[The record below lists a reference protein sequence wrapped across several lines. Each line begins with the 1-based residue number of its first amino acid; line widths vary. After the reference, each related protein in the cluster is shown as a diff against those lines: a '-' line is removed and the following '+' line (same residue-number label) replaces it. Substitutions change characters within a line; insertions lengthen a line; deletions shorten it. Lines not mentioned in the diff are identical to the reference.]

1 MGARFGG
8 LDRNSG
14 HAGSGQAGPWRERS
28 WHGRSMHAAATSKRA
43 ARNASPAG
51 FVSARATVLAMLVLA
66 AFLVGPPARAQ
77 GDPSAAPV
85 TFTLPTDAD
94 RAAHAALVP
103 AGPPARPEGG
113 FDLVAVENAALA
125 QADMLPAELWEV
137 DALADALGVDPE
149 ASFDFV
155 RDHLA
160 FDPYSGVLR
169 GAAGALAARAGNAWD
184 RALLLR
190 ALLEHNGHVTR
201 LAFGELDDAT
211 SDTLL
216 AAAVDGAP
224 QPLADPDPG
233 SVTTTNVQALAK
245 RAWRDHA
252 LLTQALDASGV
263 LETLGAA
270 GGAMGGGGAA
280 GAVVPNPRE
289 ALRSHVWV
297 QLEQLDGTWLDLDP
311 SMVDAAPGAT
321 LTAVTG
327 TADELPPEAQ
337 HKVVVRVLVET
348 LEDGALQEVV
358 SLEQS
363 VVAAEAA
370 GSEMWLYF
378 QPEAQGLGG
387 ALLGALGEMK
397 WLPVLLVNG
406 KATTGTAFPL
416 GSGSDDSFGS
426 FFGGGGGAQL
436 TRLRLELIARAPDG
450 TERAA
455 QRVLFDRVDPTLREA
470 GAVTAETLAAL
481 PNEGT
486 PTALASLHHVLVS
499 TGGMS
504 LREQAIGRAFAAN
517 FAGNDLK
524 SEDAG
529 SSYPLQDLL
538 FPLAV
543 ADQAVVLASERV
555 VVDGMSRPGMRAY
568 VGGARAYVVS
578 LTPFAGVENGTASII
593 DLALDGVAFVGAG
606 GAAAEAQ
613 QRLWYGVLQ
622 GALETEMTLAR
633 ARAVD
638 PATAQMDSVSL
649 RMGEALTV
657 LRPGEAEGA
666 PAAAAELRAA
676 LRAGEIAVTVGA
688 VIPSAAFWAIE
699 PATGANRAVVEPGL
713 RIGFIGG
720 GNYTNSS
727 AGGPRYVIDPKT
739 GNTIGH
745 IKDGTHYRYGRAPTS
760 RCGGG
765 TEYVVILGCVSIPA
779 SMTVGM
785 VTAVV
790 VTAIVSWAIAIL
802 ELALY

>member
-1 MGARFGG
+1 MGARLGG
-8 LDRNSG
+8 PDGISG
-14 HAGSGQAGPWRERS
+14 HGGSWQGGSWRVSS
-28 WHGRSMHAAATSKRA
+28 WHAAATSRRVARSA
-43 ARNASPAG
+43 APAG
-51 FVSARATVLAMLVLA
+51 FVTARATVLATLVLVGL
-66 AFLVGPPARAQ
+66 LVGPPARAQ
-77 GDPSAAPV
+77 GAQSSAPV
-85 TFTLPTDAD
+85 TLALPTVAD

-137 DALADALGVDPE
+137 DALADELGVDLE

-169 GAAGALAARAGNAWD
+169 GAAGALAARAANAWD

-190 ALLEHNGHVTR
+190 ALLEHQGYVTR
-201 LAFGELDDAT
+201 LAFGELDDAAI
-211 SDTLL
+211 DALL
-216 AAAVDGAP
+216 AGAAQGAP
-224 QPLADPDPG
+224 QPLADPNPG
-233 SVTTTNVQALAK
+233 SVTTTDVQALAT

-270 GGAMGGGGAA
+270 GGVVD
-280 GAVVPNPRE
+280 GAVVPDPRG

-311 SMVDAAPGAT
+311 STANAVPGDT
-321 LTAVTG
+321 LTPVTG

-337 HKVVVRVLVET
+337 HQVVVRVLVET

-363 VVAAEAA
+363 LAASEAA
-370 GSEMWLYF
+370 GSETWLYF

-406 KATTGTAFPL
+406 KATTGAAFPL

-426 FFGGGGGAQL
+426 FFGGGGGSQL

-455 QRVLFDRVDPTLREA
+455 QRVLFDRVDPSLREA
-470 GAVTAETLAAL
+470 GAVMAETLAAL

-486 PTALASLHHVLVS
+486 PAALASLHHVLVS

-504 LREQAIGRAFAAN
+504 PREQAIGRALAAN
-517 FAGNDLK
+517 FAGNGLK

-568 VGGARAYVVS
+568 VGGARAYLVS
-578 LTPFAGVENGTASII
+578 LTPFAAVENGTASII

-606 GAAAEAQ
+606 GAAEEAHE
-613 QRLWYGVLQ
+613 RLWYGVLQ

-649 RMGEALTV
+649 RMGEALAV
-657 LRPGEAEGA
+657 LRPGEAEAA

-676 LRAGEIAVTVGA
+676 LRSGDIAVTVGT
-688 VIPSAAFWAIE
+688 VSPSAAFWAIE
-699 PATGANRAVVEPGL
+699 PATGATRSVVEPGL

-727 AGGPRYVIDPKT
+727 AGGPRYVIDPQT

-745 IKDGTHYRYGRAPTS
+745 IKDGKLYRYGRAPTS

-785 VTAVV
+785 VTGVV
-790 VTAIVSWAIAIL
+790 VTAVVAWAVVIL
-802 ELALY
+802 EVALY